1 MKHFKNKIKIDCYF
15 LEDFYF
21 PMFVLVPLLNTGLL
35 IAKCPFLKIII
46 FLSVF
51 PLTETTCKSQ
61 QENGMAILIYIAT
74 FNR

>member
-46 FLSVF
+46 FFISVSF
-51 PLTETTCKSQ
+51 DRDDVQVTAGEW
-61 QENGMAILIYIAT
+61 NGYSDLYCH
-74 FNR
+74 F